1 MKKLNLAMLAGLAA
15 CAGTES
21 SETAPVP
28 PSYRADEPNDG
39 FDLGSANVI
48 VPEAPLFLIEGNI
61 HAGDLDCMIVLG
73 ELGVPF
79 NTTGSDKDV
88 RVQFDYAAGWDMDL
102 YIGYTEPSGDAHYL
116 WQAFD
121 EWGVGNFDTTV
132 TVPAGAI
139 SLRLAIGQNTLNMP
153 PDETRYTIT
162 VEKF

>member
-15 CAGTES
+15 CAGGES
-21 SETAPVP
+21 SETASVP
-28 PSYRADEPNDG
+28 PCYRADEPNDS
-39 FDLGSANVI
+39 FEFPNII

-61 HAGDLDCMIVLG
+61 DAGDLDCILVLG
-73 ELGVPF
+73 ELGWIF
-79 NTTGSDKDV
+79 NDTGSDMDV

-102 YIGYTEPSGDAHYL
+102 YIGYSDSAGDVQYL

-121 EWGVGNFDTTV
+121 EWGVGHFDTTV
-132 TVPAGAI
+132 TVPAGAV

-153 PDETRYTIT
+153 PDETRYSIT